1 MIDEKKK
8 ETLDK
13 VWRDKSN
20 LYLYH
25 LFALWLQIS
34 GCSDK
39 PKDKRPTQERAKP
52 TLSTDPD
59 RRNQLAGWQS
69 IRAGWRYIETHSD
82 AEDTNPR
89 FIPSFTEYP
98 DSEDNSCTAGNLS
111 RDRNDDPT
119 IRSDGRLWR
128 LMTNPL
134 VKGRHSDDRYR
145 WLQLAFINGS

>member
-8 ETLDK
+8 KRLIKYEETSQTCISIIYLHCGY
-13 VWRDKSN
+13 KSVDVATSQKTKDQ
-20 LYLYH
+20 H
-25 LFALWLQIS
+25 RS
-34 GCSDK
+34 G
-39 PKDKRPTQERAKP
+39 RKP